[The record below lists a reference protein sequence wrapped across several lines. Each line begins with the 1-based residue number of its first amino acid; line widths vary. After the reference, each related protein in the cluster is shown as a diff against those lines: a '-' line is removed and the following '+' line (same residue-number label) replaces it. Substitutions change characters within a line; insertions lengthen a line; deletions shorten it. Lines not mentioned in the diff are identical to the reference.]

1 MCLCQSIYL
10 SNCPRPLLVRIDP
23 RDCCVGI
30 LSGSQQARMSQ
41 SICFLV
47 RALSKASLS
56 QNRSK
61 GPCVRIDTLAV
72 NSPCSPCIIQ
82 SLYTTKQMH
91 EFIFSGISSQHYIIF
106 DRKIDFQK

>member
-1 MCLCQSIYL
+1 
-10 SNCPRPLLVRIDP
+10 
-23 RDCCVGI
+23 VGI
-30 LSGSQQARMSQ
+30 LSDSQRSCVSR

-61 GPCVRIDTLAV
+61 EPCVGIDTLAV
-72 NSPCSPCIIQ
+72 NSPFSPCIVQ

-91 EFIFSGISSQHYIIF
+91 EFIFSGIFYQHYAIF